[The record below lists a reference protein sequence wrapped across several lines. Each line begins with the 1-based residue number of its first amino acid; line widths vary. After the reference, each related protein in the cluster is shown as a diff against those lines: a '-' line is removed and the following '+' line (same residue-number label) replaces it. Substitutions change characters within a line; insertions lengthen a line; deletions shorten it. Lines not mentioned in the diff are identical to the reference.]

1 MLLHCFCRLD
11 LTVKNYDAIINQALL
26 LSRMEQYDI
35 LIRPVANNE
44 ALLPEIS
51 VQHKMIS
58 PRHFAL
64 IPAAG
69 IGARMGT
76 DRPKQYAPIGGK
88 PMLQHV
94 LDTFAASRTIAH
106 VFVVVG
112 AKDGYIEQM
121 LSKAPHCA
129 GRVTILYNGGAT
141 RHESVLNGLHA
152 MREHA
157 GDNDWVLVH
166 DAARPGLTTALIDRL
181 AESLRD
187 DAVGGLLAMPIVD
200 TLKRGSTRGSTDCRA
215 EATVARDRLW
225 AAQTPQMFRYA
236 LLRRALEQADGV
248 TDEAG
253 AIEALGLQPKLV
265 EGSARNF
272 KVTLPDDIALAELYL
287 KGTE

>member
-1 MLLHCFCRLD
+1 MG
-11 LTVKNYDAIINQALL
+11 
-26 LSRMEQYDI
+26 QYGI
-35 LIRPVANNE
+35 PIRPVTDNE

-51 VQHKMIS
+51 IQHKMIS

-112 AKDGYIEQM
+112 AQDGYIEQM
-121 LSKAPHCA
+121 LSKAPHSA

-141 RHESVLNGLHA
+141 RHESVLNGLRA

-200 TLKRGSTRGSTDCRA
+200 TLKRGSTDCRA

-248 TDEAG
+248 TDESG
-253 AIEALGLQPKLV
+253 AIEELGLQPKLV

-287 KGTE
+287 KGTA